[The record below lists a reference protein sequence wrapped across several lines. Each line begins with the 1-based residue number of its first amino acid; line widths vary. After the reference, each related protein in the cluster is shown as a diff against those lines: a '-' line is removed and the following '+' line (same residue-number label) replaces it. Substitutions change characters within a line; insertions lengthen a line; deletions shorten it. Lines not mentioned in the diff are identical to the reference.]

1 MQINSFQHTQILHRK
16 NIRPG
21 EVENQ
26 EHLRRPGADAFDRSQ
41 FGNDLGIAA
50 RIPVFLVDFARG
62 EEFRNIP
69 HIIDFLQGKSTGA
82 QRLIG
87 LTEKFFWYHRLYGF
101 FDASPNGIRCFYRNL
116 LSGDGAHQCIIP
128 FTPRFKELPFV
139 PRDQLGHGGALLR
152 QMGLRVVPV
161 MRGHDSR
168 LRWGLRL
175 DYVAHEQQIAMEHR
189 MAAAEKINTATRM
202 ETDSFGEIAVP
213 VDKYWGAQT
222 SRSLMNF
229 KIGGETM
236 PKPLIRALGVL
247 KRAAATVNMQIA
259 GLDKKM
265 GDAIVT
271 AATEVMDGKLDDHFP
286 LVVWQTGS
294 GTQTNMNANE
304 VISNRAIEILG
315 GVMGS
320 KKPVHPNDH
329 VNMGQSSNDSFPT
342 AMHIATA
349 EQVKHALI
357 PALQHLHK
365 ALDAKAREF
374 KDIVKI
380 GRTHLQ
386 DATPLTLG
394 QEFSGYAQMIADNL
408 VRLSDKGVLCSLMD
422 LAQGGTAV
430 GTGLNAKKGFDEKFA
445 AEVAK
450 ITGLPFRTAPNKFAA
465 LAAHDALVDL
475 AGVLNTTAV
484 SLMKIAN
491 DIRMLGSGPRCGIGE
506 ISLPENEPGS
516 SIMPGK
522 VNPTQSEAMTMVA
535 AQVMGNAV
543 TVSIAGS
550 NGHFELN
557 VFKPVIIYNVLQS
570 IKLLADACNSFT
582 DHCVVGIEANRD
594 RITQLLNESLM
605 LVTSLN
611 PHIGYD
617 NAAKA
622 AKKAHKEGTTLKE
635 AAMALGLLT
644 SEQFD
649 QWVRPEDMIAPK

>member
-1 MQINSFQHTQILHRK
+1 MATALPES
-16 NIRPG
+16 
-21 EVENQ
+21 
-26 EHLRRPGADAFDRSQ
+26 
-41 FGNDLGIAA
+41 
-50 RIPVFLVDFARG
+50 RI
-62 EEFRNIP
+62 
-69 HIIDFLQGKSTGA
+69 
-82 QRLIG
+82 
-87 LTEKFFWYHRLYGF
+87 
-101 FDASPNGIRCFYRNL
+101 
-116 LSGDGAHQCIIP
+116 
-128 FTPRFKELPFV
+128 
-139 PRDQLGHGGALLR
+139 
-152 QMGLRVVPV
+152 
-161 MRGHDSR
+161 
-168 LRWGLRL
+168 
-175 DYVAHEQQIAMEHR
+175 
-189 MAAAEKINTATRM
+189 

-213 VDKYWGAQT
+213 ADKYWGAQT

-236 PKPLIRALGVL
+236 PKPLIHALGTL

-259 GLDKKM
+259 GLDTKM
-265 GDAIVT
+265 GDAIVA
-271 AATEVMDGKLDDHFP
+271 AATEVMEGKWDDHFP

-304 VISNRAIEILG
+304 VISNRAIEMLG

-329 VNMGQSSNDSFPT
+329 VNMGQSSNDSYPT

-349 EQVKHALI
+349 MQLKHALI
-357 PALQHLHK
+357 PAVTKLRG
-365 ALDAKAREF
+365 ALAAKASEF

-394 QEFSGYAQMIADNL
+394 QEFSGYVAQLDQFLMALADDQAMQS
-408 VRLSDKGVLCSLMD
+408 VYQ

-430 GTGLNAKKGFDEKFA
+430 GTGLNAKIGFAEAFA
-445 AEVAK
+445 AEVAT
-450 ITGLPFRTAPNKFAA
+450 ITGLPFYTAPNKFAA
-465 LAAHDALVDL
+465 LAGHDGLIIIHGILNGL
-475 AGVLNTTAV
+475 ACA
-484 SLMKIAN
+484 LMKIAN
-491 DIRMLGSGPRCGIGE
+491 DIRLLGSGPRCGIGE
-506 ISLPENEPGS
+506 LSLPENEPGS

-535 AQVMGNAV
+535 AQVMGNQTTV
-543 TVSIAGS
+543 TIGAS

-570 IKLLADACNSFT
+570 IRLIADACHSFT
-582 DHCVVGIEANRD
+582 DNCVVGIEANRE
-594 RITQLLNESLM
+594 RITKLMNESLM

-635 AAMALGLLT
+635 AAMSLGLLT